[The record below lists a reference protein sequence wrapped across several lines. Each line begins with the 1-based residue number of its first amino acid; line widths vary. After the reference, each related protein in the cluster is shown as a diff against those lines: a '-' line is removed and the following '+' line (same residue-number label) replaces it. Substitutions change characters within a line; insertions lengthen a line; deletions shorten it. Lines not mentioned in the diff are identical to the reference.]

1 MGAAVVRLTL
11 NEIHT
16 GNMAIHITFFTQ
28 FLWQFTHDSHTTH
41 KICFVRLRRTLPLLV
56 VLSLTQARPSPQGGA
71 DGLAE
76 AGRAVEGD
84 ADVLV
89 PQLDDL
95 LAVLARLDL
104 GDVGLEVAD
113 MSDRL
118 LYQFE
123 KQLDQQDAI
132 NIALAQ
138 YACPSCGKTN
148 LSATLVPPIGA
159 GLGCGCSYHTPIDLD

>member
-1 MGAAVVRLTL
+1 MASPRRVV
-11 NEIHT
+11 
-16 GNMAIHITFFTQ
+16 
-28 FLWQFTHDSHTTH
+28 
-41 KICFVRLRRTLPLLV
+41 
-56 VLSLTQARPSPQGGA
+56 PSKETPTY
-71 DGLAE
+71 
-76 AGRAVEGD
+76 
-84 ADVLV
+84 VLV

>member
-1 MGAAVVRLTL
+1 M
-11 NEIHT
+11 IHT
-16 GNMAIHITFFTQ
+16 P
-28 FLWQFTHDSHTTH
+28 HTKFALCAYGAPCH
-41 KICFVRLRRTLPLLV
+41 F
-56 VLSLTQARPSPQGGA
+56 SWYSQARPSPQGGA

-95 LAVLARLDL
+95 LAVLA
-104 GDVGLEVAD
+104 D

-123 KQLDQQDAI
+123 KQLDQQDAM

-138 YACPSCGKTN
+138 YVCPSCGKTN
-148 LSATLVPPIGA
+148 LSATRVPPIGA

>member
-1 MGAAVVRLTL
+1 M
-11 NEIHT
+11 IHT
-16 GNMAIHITFFTQ
+16 R
-28 FLWQFTHDSHTTH
+28 HTKFALCAYGAPCH
-41 KICFVRLRRTLPLLV
+41 F
-56 VLSLTQARPSPQGGA
+56 SWYSQARPSPQGGA

>member
-1 MGAAVVRLTL
+1 MQYNPQPACNNMQYSTSPQPAGHHLRRSGYAA
-11 NEIHT
+11 NP
-16 GNMAIHITFFTQ
+16 GQGTFPNGSPLPKQ
-28 FLWQFTHDSHTTH
+28 
-41 KICFVRLRRTLPLLV
+41 RTLPSMWSAAPASAAASIPAQSEV
-56 VLSLTQARPSPQGGA
+56 EREKARAQAYDNWELFLETHKRRARS
-71 DGLAE
+71 E
-76 AGRAVEGD
+76 AQV
-84 ADVLV
+84 
-89 PQLDDL
+89 
-95 LAVLARLDL
+95 AVL
-104 GDVGLEVAD
+104 AD

-138 YACPSCGKTN
+138 YVCPSCGKTN